1 MHADGRD
8 DPCTDHRRSR
18 SRLAVKDVSYR
29 LRRVA
34 ILLGVAS
41 GLVTATAV
49 VAASESTAAASSAR
63 RDSAPPI
70 SAPADCRP
78 HSDTEP
84 AWSPRGDVIVF
95 ARAGSGRGGIYSI
108 RSDGTGLRR
117 LWAPPAGVAR
127 APEWSPDGSLIA
139 VAVLSGERRQLWLVG
154 ADGSNPRLLVDDP
167 YEPRV
172 GFRDLSFSPSG
183 ERLAFVGRSAGS
195 SQLEIVDLN
204 GKRTRLTSEVEVF
217 NPRWSP
223 DGRLLAYRAY
233 PKIRVIEPTGSGAR
247 DVTEPFQLHYGW
259 LQSWSPDGKRL
270 VHEGGGEPSPK
281 VAITSIGGGTRY
293 GNFGSDPVWAPRGQ
307 LIAYVQLV
315 RLNEGR
321 SQLFVLDAR
330 TMSSRR
336 LTADVGGREGA
347 DNYQP
352 AWSPGATGIA
362 FASSPRRQS
371 TPDGGIALGPGEI
384 RLVDVDGTNERR
396 LTHQCVLGTGRSNR
410 LTGTRLNDVI
420 IARGG
425 NDRIDGRAGPD
436 LILAGVGSDRIAA
449 KDGTRDRIVCGPGR
463 DVAQVDRRD
472 LVARDCE
479 SVSRG

>member
-1 MHADGRD
+1 
-8 DPCTDHRRSR
+8 
-18 SRLAVKDVSYR
+18 VSYR
-29 LRRVA
+29 LRKVA
-34 ILLGVAS
+34 ILIGVGS
-41 GLVTATAV
+41 TVLTATAV
-49 VAASESTAAASSAR
+49 VAASEDTAAARSASR
-63 RDSAPPI
+63 NGAPPL
-70 SAPADCRP
+70 SAAAGCRP
-78 HSDTEP
+78 HSDASP
-84 AWSPRGDVIVF
+84 AWSPRENVIAFVRT
-95 ARAGSGRGGIYSI
+95 AGEGRAAVHTI
-108 RSDGTGLRR
+108 RPDGTGLRR
-117 LWAPPAGVAR
+117 LWAPSAGDAD
-127 APEWSPDGSLIA
+127 APLWSPDGSRIA
-139 VAVLSGERRQLWLVG
+139 VVVLSGERRQLWLVS
-154 ADGSNPRLLVDDP
+154 ANGSTPRLLVDDP

-195 SQLEIVDLN
+195 SQLEIVDLAD

-233 PKIRVIEPTGSGAR
+233 PRIRVIEPTGSGDR
-247 DVTEPFQLHYGW
+247 DITEPFQLHYGVQ
-259 LQSWSPDGKRL
+259 QSWSPDGKSL

-293 GNFGSDPVWAPRGQ
+293 GNYGLDPVWAPRGD

-321 SQLFVLDAR
+321 PQLFVLDAR
-330 TMSSRR
+330 TMSSQR

-347 DNYQP
+347 DNFGP
-352 AWSPGATGIA
+352 AWSPGATAIV

-371 TPDGGIALGPGEI
+371 TPDGGIAFGPGEI
-384 RLVDVDGTNERR
+384 RFVDVGGTNERR
-396 LTHQCVLGTGRSNR
+396 LTHQCFLGTGRGNR

-420 IARGG
+420 LARGG
-425 NDRIDGRAGPD
+425 NDAIDGRAGPD
-436 LILAGVGSDRIAA
+436 LIVAGAGNDRIAA

-463 DVAQVDRRD
+463 DVAHVDRHD